1 MWEYL
6 IFGLLTISLFFWII
20 YMIRT
25 LKNCKLLPAIKK
37 VKKIKNPPLVSVIIP
52 TRNESKRITPCIT
65 SLTNQNYS
73 NMEVIVVDDST
84 DNTKEIITQ
93 LTKNDPRFRII
104 NEKKIKGGWVG
115 KPHALQQG
123 SKIAKGKWILFIDAD
138 TSFDPDII
146 TSTINH
152 AKKKKLDMLSILS
165 HLVCKTFWEKII
177 QPIPTGLLIF
187 ITPLGKVNDPNSK
200 QSFALGPFILI
211 KHSIFDKIGGYE
223 SIKKRIADDV
233 ELAKLLK
240 KSGFHIGLARAYHM
254 MNLRMYESF
263 KDIWQGWSKNI
274 FMGLVQKREIQKKAS
289 QLLVLLVGLFVVFI
303 MIVFPFLSFFISIL
317 ITTIMSTSPVSTI
330 VLFSLFIWIFSL
342 IIQISVHRK
351 YSIGNPWYSPLFF
364 IGGIVTMLIFM
375 NSAIKTFSGSGVKWK
390 DRTYVHHPS

>member
-1 MWEYL
+1 
-6 IFGLLTISLFFWII
+6 
-20 YMIRT
+20 
-25 LKNCKLLPAIKK
+25 
-37 VKKIKNPPLVSVIIP
+37 
-52 TRNESKRITPCIT
+52 
-65 SLTNQNYS
+65 
-73 NMEVIVVDDST
+73 MEVIIVDDST

-93 LTKNDPRFRII
+93 LTKNDPRFQLIK
-104 NEKKIKGGWVG
+104 EKKIKGGWVG

-123 SKIAKGKWILFIDAD
+123 SKIAKGEWILFIDAD

-211 KHSIFDKIGGYE
+211 KHSTFDKIGGYE
-223 SIKKRIADDV
+223 RIKKRIADDV

-240 KSGFHIGLARAYHM
+240 TSGFHIGLARAYHM
-254 MNLRMYESF
+254 MNLRMYENF

-303 MIVFPFLSFFISIL
+303 MIVFPILSVFINIL
-317 ITTIMSTSPVSTI
+317 LYTIMSTPFILTI
-330 VLFSLFIWIFSL
+330 VLFSLLVWVFSI
-342 IIQISVHRK
+342 IIQILVHRK